1 MEKRRRVT
9 EEDLHI
15 TEAMIAESYGR
26 LTQSVAKAPSRG
38 LRSVE
43 QTIRKHPFETAAVAI
58 GIGLTAYAFTK
69 LMRPRVRFDKVDEQ
83 PHAQVKK
90 VECQDLIREILAMV
104 IPLAVPYIT
113 GYIQNYMNEIHS
125 RERD

>member
-26 LTQSVAKAPSRG
+26 LMQSIAKAPSRG

-58 GIGLTAYAFTK
+58 GVGLTAYAFTK
-69 LMRPRVRFDKVDEQ
+69 LMRPRVVFDKVDEQ
-83 PHAQVKK
+83 PRVQMKK
-90 VECQDLIREILAMV
+90 AEGPDLIREILSVV
-104 IPLAVPYIT
+104 IPLAIPYIA
-113 GYIQNYMNEIHS
+113 GYIQNYMGEIHS